1 MNKFMKI
8 KGTLLKV
15 KQNASNGSWPV
26 NSFDPFI
33 EACLSGYANDLTNE
47 QLKILFDSL
56 GEIED
61 VLRKRGRP
69 LVSVGDARKTLL
81 FVLEN
86 NND

>member
-1 MNKFMKI
+1 MDKFMKI

-15 KQNASNGSWPV
+15 KRNANNGSWPN

-33 EACLSGYANDLTNE
+33 EACLSGHANELTNE
-47 QLKILFDSL
+47 QLKILFDNLS
-56 GEIED
+56 EIEEI
-61 VLRKRGRP
+61 LRKRGRP
-69 LVSVGDARKTLL
+69 LASVGDARKTLL